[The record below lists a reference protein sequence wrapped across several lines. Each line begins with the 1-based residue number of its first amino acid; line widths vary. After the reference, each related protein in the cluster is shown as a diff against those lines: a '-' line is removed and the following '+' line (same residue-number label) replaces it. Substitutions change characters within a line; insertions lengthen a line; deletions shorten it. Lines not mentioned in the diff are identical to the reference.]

1 MSHIVIGADT
11 ETTGLM
17 PAEKNFILEVGL
29 VAIRVPEF
37 EIVDSWSTPI
47 LHDMKEVAMRCDSFV
62 WEMHK
67 ESGLVEELRQ
77 MNVGE
82 RPAVNPKQAL
92 LESLAFVNKHAA
104 DFEVDEK
111 GRPMCVL
118 LGANPDFDRRYFE
131 AWMPDLAKKFHYRSF
146 DVNTLFAL
154 RRWVFGG
161 PVVKLG
167 QKHRT
172 LDDCKQA
179 VQGVHEFFEAF
190 AAGYM
195 QRIAELETQ
204 IAEMRATHQADLAVQ
219 DALAGI
225 PG

>member
-1 MSHIVIGADT
+1 MSHIVIGCDT

-17 PAEKNFILEVGL
+17 PAEKNFVVELGLAAIL
-29 VAIRVPEF
+29 VPEF
-37 EIVDSWSTPI
+37 EIVETWSTPI
-47 LHDMKEVAMRCDSFV
+47 LHDMKEVAMRCDAFV

-67 ESGLVEELRQ
+67 TSGLIEELRQ

-82 RPAVNPKQAL
+82 RPAVTPKQAL
-92 LESLAFVNKHAA
+92 LEALAFVNRYSQR
-104 DFEVDEK
+104 FELDER
-111 GRPMCVL
+111 GRPMCIP
-118 LGANPDFDRRYFE
+118 LGANPDFDRRYLE
-131 AWMPDLAKKFHYRSF
+131 VWMPDLAKKFHYRSF

-172 LDDCKQA
+172 TDDIIQA
-179 VQGVHEFFEAF
+179 VQGVHEFFNAF
-190 AAGYM
+190 AAGYQ
-195 QRIAELETQ
+195 QRIDELEAQ

-219 DALAGI
+219 DALAGV